1 MHGLTD
7 RRDWAVVDEDERVDA
22 HRVSEI
28 LRHQHAAGDA
38 ETSSELLDNFDFD
51 GKACLMYT

>member
-7 RRDWAVVDEDERVDA
+7 RGDWAVVDEDERVDA

-51 GKACLMYT
+51 GKA